1 METNTSSRFTFEQ
14 RIDGIARIC
23 VVGVGGGGGNAVN
36 NMIREG
42 LQNVEF
48 VVINT
53 DSQALNS
60 SAAPHRIQSGRT
72 LTKGLGTGAG
82 PVVGRAAMDESIEAV
97 EEMLRGFDMCFIT
110 AGMGGGTGTG
120 GAPVVAEISKR
131 LGILTVA
138 IVTKP
143 FDCEGSKRMEMAL
156 EGIEELKKHVDTLIL
171 IPNERLL
178 DLSDEDTTMIGA
190 FKLADA
196 VLYDAT
202 RSISDLITCTGLI
215 NLDFADVRT
224 TMQDGGSALMGTGVA
239 HNSENRAE
247 QAALEAISSPLMD
260 GMSIRGARNVLV
272 NISSGKG
279 LRIKDS
285 TAATQ
290 LIRQEA
296 GPGVE
301 VIFGTVIDESM
312 GDEFRV
318 TVIATGFSQVGV
330 NAEVEDSQR
339 VETESYVD
347 YKGEHSLR
355 RLDPPAYERRDPT
368 RLRRVPRRGAQE
380 PKPAGRVREVRHRVQ
395 EEKGRRLPYEDADK
409 PAFLRNMLD

>member
-1 METNTSSRFTFEQ
+1 MENKPSSRFTFEHHV
-14 RIDGIARIC
+14 DGIARIC

-60 SAAPHRIQSGRT
+60 NLAPHRIQAGCS
-72 LTKGLGTGAG
+72 LTKGLGTGAR
-82 PVVGRAAMDESIEAV
+82 PLVGAEAMEESIEEV
-97 EEMLRGFDMCFIT
+97 EEMLNGFDMCFIT

-120 GAPVVAEISKR
+120 GGPVVAEISRR

-143 FDCEGSKRMEMAL
+143 FDCEGNKRMEMAL
-156 EGIEELKKHVDTLIL
+156 EGIERLKEHVDTLIL

-178 DLSDEDTTMIGA
+178 DLADEDTTMIDA
-190 FKLADA
+190 FQRADA

-202 RSISDLITCTGLI
+202 RGISDLITCTGLI
-215 NLDFADVRT
+215 NLDFAEVRT

-272 NISSGKG
+272 NISSGRG

-296 GPGVE
+296 GSGVE

-318 TVIATGFSQVGV
+318 TVIATGFGQVGV
-330 NAEVEDSQR
+330 NTGVEDSHR
-339 VETESYVD
+339 GRTESYVD

-355 RLDPPAYERRDPT
+355 RLDAPAYERRDPA
-368 RLRRVPRRGAQE
+368 RLRRVPPREIQE
-380 PKPAGRVREVRHRVQ
+380 PRPAGKVREIKPHSQDERDQHRRHR
-395 EEKGRRLPYEDADK
+395 DADK